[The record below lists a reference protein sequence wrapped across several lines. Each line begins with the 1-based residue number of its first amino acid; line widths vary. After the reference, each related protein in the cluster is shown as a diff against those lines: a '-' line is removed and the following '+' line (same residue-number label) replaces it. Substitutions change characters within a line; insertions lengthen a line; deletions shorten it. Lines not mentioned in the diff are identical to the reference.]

1 MEFFRIKKDIPF
13 MRHAKVLNIISMLTF
28 VAAVIFIAV
37 RGLHFSIEFTGGT
50 VMEVSYPQA
59 APLTQVRKVVEDL
72 GYADAQVQNFGTS
85 RDLMIRLP
93 LRAGQVSGGEAAAA
107 KATNAQSEKVMA
119 ALKEATPGVTLRRVE
134 FVGPQVGKE
143 PAQCLRY
150 CFDPAA
156 RPLWPSSKRI
166 PGPGAAAGHVCC
178 REGSAAGGMLSH
190 PQLPTV
196 RPGPQDTPAACSRRC
211 RCAAPPP
218 PNVPQATSRPAST
231 AARRGSL
238 SSRSCRRQAHELLS
252 LVNGGRAVVSLGIRC
267 LPARLRK
274 LGGHPSPPPA
284 PGCLRPF
291 GSTLACFRHL
301 AACRCCCRPP
311 PIAADRAPGGAC

>member
-1 MEFFRIKKDIPF
+1 MSPEQ
-13 MRHAKVLNIISMLTF
+13 RHF
-28 VAAVIFIAV
+28 AAFQARVSACGRV
-37 RGLHFSIEFTGGT
+37 QAGGGQGPW
-50 VMEVSYPQA
+50 VP
-59 APLTQVRKVVEDL
+59 
-72 GYADAQVQNFGTS
+72 
-85 RDLMIRLP
+85 
-93 LRAGQVSGGEAAAA
+93 RAGPRLQQGLAQAGFAAWRSGRGSGCLSIRACSQPCAPASRH
-107 KATNAQSEKVMA
+107 Q
-119 ALKEATPGVTLRRVE
+119 PP
-134 FVGPQVGKE
+134 GPQVGKE

-166 PGPGAAAGHVCC
+166 PGPGAAAGNVCC